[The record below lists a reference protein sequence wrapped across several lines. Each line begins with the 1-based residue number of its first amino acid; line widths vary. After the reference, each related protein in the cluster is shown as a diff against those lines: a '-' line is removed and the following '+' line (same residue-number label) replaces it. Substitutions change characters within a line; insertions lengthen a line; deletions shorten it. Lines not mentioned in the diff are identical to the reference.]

1 MPVFK
6 EVLGGASVNQDIINV
21 DATTLDP
28 TLAKRL
34 LNMVGNGSSLDH
46 VWKIVEDVANNYDK
60 PSVITRLLISAMPP
74 FYDTLF
80 YLLVFLTIAVTLF
93 WLVRRVLRLRR
104 AKIL

>member
-1 MPVFK
+1 M
-6 EVLGGASVNQDIINV
+6 
-21 DATTLDP
+21 
-28 TLAKRL
+28 AKRL
-34 LNMVGNGSSLDH
+34 LNMVGNVSSSSLDH